1 MILLNADFWN
11 YFDAHHIIEW
21 GGLLLVLAII
31 YVETGFFLGF
41 VIPGGDYMLF
51 ATGIFCGTHYLDIP
65 LIWLVLLLIAAAF
78 LGDLTGYFKGKW
90 LGGMLFTANKS
101 RFFKVEYLE
110 KGNVFYNKYGMW
122 AFILGRFMPA
132 IRTLVPMLAGATSV
146 SFKKFLLFNFFGAV
160 AWIGTLV
167 PLGYFIGKAYP
178 DVLKYSVFI
187 LILFVV
193 IASFPMLKILF
204 YKSQSHEND
213 I

>member
-1 MILLNADFWN
+1 MILLNADFWS

-21 GGLLLVLAII
+21 GGLLLVIAII
-31 YVETGFFLGF
+31 YIETGFFLGF
-41 VIPGGDYMLF
+41 VLPGGDYMLF

-90 LGGMLFTANKS
+90 LGGKLFTDNKS
-101 RFFKVEYLE
+101 RFFKLEYLE
-110 KGNVFYNKYGMW
+110 KGNEFYNKYGMW
-122 AFILGRFMPA
+122 AFILGRFMPV

-146 SFKKFLLFNFFGAV
+146 PFKKFLVFNFLGAV

-187 LILFVV
+187 LILFVG
-193 IASFPMLKILF
+193 IASFPMFKIMLSK
-204 YKSQSHEND
+204 KSKS
-213 I
+213 